1 MYQIRCPLREAGA
14 VGKNQVGLICPE
26 GRLTFYEYDQ
36 AVSATAQA
44 LRAAGLP
51 RHSRLALAVSP
62 GWQQP
67 ILFFAALRAG
77 AVACFTQ
84 QDGATETLAADMS
97 AIACRHAV
105 TDAPAHAT
113 RNEGARYFQTSDV
126 VQLVLPTSE
135 EGLDFVFEGNR
146 PATITFTGR
155 PGERRALL
163 HSYGSFYYGAL
174 GSNVNVDLRTHD
186 RWLIGSSLS
195 DMEALSAVF
204 RCAVSGATLVVPA
217 PNASL
222 ADNIIASSAT
232 HANVGA
238 KDLEMLLGSGR
249 IAASRLKIALV
260 REHLSEELWKETKRA
275 GIRVQTCYTIPEM
288 ASQVTA
294 MTRVSPPAKQQ
305 TSGTA
310 MRYCEV
316 RIAADGHIQVR
327 GRALFDGYVRGED
340 VVPAAD
346 AEGWFTTRDYGTLDA
361 DGYLTLGRDSASG

>member
-14 VGKNQVGLICPE
+14 VGNNQVGLICPE

-44 LRAAGLP
+44 LRAAGVP
-51 RHSRLALAVSP
+51 RHARLGLAVAP

-77 AVACFTQ
+77 AVACFTPS
-84 QDGATETLAADMS
+84 DATGEALAADLN
-97 AIACRHAV
+97 AIACRYAV
-105 TDAPAHAT
+105 TDAPSRAS
-113 RNEGARYFQTSDV
+113 RNEGAHYFRTSDV
-126 VQLVLPTSE
+126 IQLILPTSE
-135 EGLDFVFEGNR
+135 DGLDFVFESNR
-146 PATITFTGR
+146 PATITFTGG
-155 PGERRALL
+155 PDTRRALL

-174 GSNVNVDLRTHD
+174 GSNVNMDLRTND

-195 DMEALSAVF
+195 DMQSLSAVF

-222 ADNIIASSAT
+222 ADNIIASCAT
-232 HANVGA
+232 HAQVGVR
-238 KDLEMLLGSGR
+238 DLEMLLGGGR
-249 IAASRLKIALV
+249 MSASRLKIALV
-260 REHLSEELWKETKRA
+260 RERLSDELWRETKRA
-275 GIRVQTCYTIPEM
+275 GIRVQMCYTIPEM

-327 GRALFDGYVRGED
+327 GRALFDGYVRGEQ

-346 AEGWFTTRDYGTLDA
+346 AEGWFTTCDYGTLDA
-361 DGYLTLGRDSASG
+361 DGYLTLGR